1 MRTTATSGSYVARDR
16 SPTPTD
22 AAIVAGLAN
31 RDEAAL
37 VALVEA
43 CGRVVY
49 ARALQI
55 LVDPQLAEEVAQDVL
70 LILWWAPER
79 FDPSKGTL
87 RSFLVSVAR
96 FKAIDRVRKEE
107 RERSRQSL
115 LVESA
120 GFFEAPAETRAD
132 DAIDVRSAI
141 SQLPPAKREVIF
153 LAYYKGFT
161 YSEVARVLD
170 LPEGTV
176 KTRIRD
182 SLLRLKI
189 ALAGTGTA

>member
-1 MRTTATSGSYVARDR
+1 MARDP
-16 SPTPTD
+16 SPTATD

-31 RDEAAL
+31 RDEIAL
-37 VALVEA
+37 VALVDA
-43 CGRVVY
+43 CGRAVY
-49 ARALQI
+49 ARALQV

-107 RERSRQSL
+107 RERSRESL

-132 DAIDVRSAI
+132 DTIDVRAAI
-141 SQLPPAKREVIF
+141 SQLPAAKREVIF

-161 YSEVARVLD
+161 YTEVARVLD

-189 ALAGTGTA
+189 VLAGTGTA